1 MQWRSARVWG
11 RAVPLLAA
19 MVVAGCSQDG
29 PTGPRIANLSI
40 ASPNPQSGP
49 IGGLLPQPLT
59 VRVLDQRQEPI
70 SGAVVSFAVTA
81 GNGIIG
87 AASDTSDADGYA
99 QVTFRVGSSVGAQ
112 TVAASLPGQTPV
124 SFLINA
130 TSAPA
135 SLVQIVDGDAQSAQ
149 VGSELEK
156 ELVARV
162 TDAFGNPK
170 VGVPLSF
177 AVTSGGGTVSAAT
190 VLTDQEGLGK
200 IRWTL
205 GIVAGTQLV
214 SASTGAIP
222 PVTFS
227 ATGTPDSPA
236 QVLVVSGGN
245 QVGTP
250 GAALPDSI
258 VVRVVDRFGNGVGG
272 VTVNWAPAQGAG
284 TVSPNSSVTN
294 ATGRAA
300 TRWVLGGSGG
310 PKTVQASVSANVS
323 GTVTASGYIEFATIS
338 GAGRST
344 CAIDEGGVL
353 YCWGFNGDGQ
363 LGIGV
368 GPTGAGPTYA
378 EPQSVAPVTNQTF
391 ISLNGGRFHNC
402 AVTFSHVGYCWGDNA
417 NSQAGLPPTRS
428 VFTPTQVSITVPFLT
443 ISAGR
448 VHSCGVSIGGRA
460 YCWGDNERGQLG
472 GNVAI
477 DTTKGS
483 VTFLSASGPAEVGTQ
498 DNGDYYPGYPGQTAL
513 DFKSIA
519 AGGVHTCAVNRG
531 GIAYC
536 WGLGRE
542 GQWGNGGNGLNRY
555 IPGPVISSAEFD
567 SITAGYAHTCARS
580 TGGAVHCWGD
590 NSAGQLGNGGNANSS
605 LPVVAGGGLQ
615 FSAVS
620 AGYSHTCGLAAGG
633 TAFCWGNNSR
643 GQLGNGSTVSQNLPV
658 AVEGGLSFVNISAG
672 DFHTCGVTVDGTA
685 YCWGDNEY
693 GALGDG
699 TLAHRAVPTRVRFQR

>member
-19 MVVAGCSQDG
+19 IAVAGCSQDG
-29 PTGPRIANLSI
+29 PTGPRIASLSI
-40 ASPNPQSGP
+40 ASPNPQTGP

-59 VRVLDQRQEPI
+59 VRVVDQRQEPI
-70 SGAVVSFAVTA
+70 SGAVVTFAVTA
-81 GNGIIG
+81 GNGILG
-87 AASDTSDADGYA
+87 ASSDTSDANGYA

-112 TVAASLPGQTPV
+112 AVAASLPGQTPV

-149 VGSELEK
+149 VGAQLEE

-177 AVTSGGGTVSAAT
+177 TVTSGGGTVSAAT
-190 VLTDQEGLGK
+190 VLTDQAGLGK

-227 ATGTPDSPA
+227 ATGIPDSPS
-236 QVLVVSGGN
+236 QIVVVSGGN
-245 QVGTP
+245 QVGDP
-250 GAALPDSI
+250 GTALPDSI
-258 VVRVVDRFGNGVGG
+258 IVRVVDRFGNGVGG
-272 VTVNWAPAQGAG
+272 VSVTWTPAQGAG
-284 TVSPNSSVTN
+284 TVSPGSSVTN

-300 TRWVLGGSGG
+300 TRWTLGGSGG
-310 PKTVQASVSANVS
+310 PKSVQVAAGAGVS
-323 GTVTASGYIEFATIS
+323 GTVTASAFIEFATIS
-338 GAGRST
+338 GGGRST

-363 LGIGV
+363 LGIGT
-368 GPTGAGPTYA
+368 GPAGAGPTYA
-378 EPQSVAPVTNQTF
+378 VPQSVAPVTNQTF
-391 ISLNGGRFHNC
+391 VSLNGGRFHNC
-402 AVTFSHVGYCWGDNA
+402 AVTFSHNAYCWGGNA
-417 NSQAGLPPTRS
+417 NGQSGQPNTRS
-428 VFTPTQVSITVPFLT
+428 IESPTLVSLAVPFLT

-448 VHSCGVSIGGRA
+448 VHTCGVSIGGRA

-472 GNVAI
+472 GNV
-477 DTTKGS
+477 DT
-483 VTFLSASGPAEVGTQ
+483 VANTFVPSSTPVEVGTISGGGGGYHE
-498 DNGDYYPGYPGQTAL
+498 NYPGQNVL

-519 AGGVHTCAVNRG
+519 TGGVHACGVNRG
-531 GIAYC
+531 GTAYC

-542 GQWGNGGNGLNRY
+542 GQRGDGSNSLNRV
-555 IPGPVISSAEFD
+555 IPNVPVLSSATFD
-567 SITAGYAHTCARS
+567 AITAGYAHTCARTT
-580 TGGAVHCWGD
+580 TGTVHCWGE
-590 NSAGQLGNGGNANSS
+590 NNAGQLGNGGNANSNI
-605 LPVVAGGGLQ
+605 PVVAGGGLL
-615 FSAVS
+615 FSS
-620 AGYSHTCGLAAGG
+620 ITAGYSHTCGLAAGG

-643 GQLGNGSTVSQNLPV
+643 GQLGNGSTASQNLPV

-672 DFHTCGVTVDGTA
+672 DFHTCGVTAGGTA

-699 TLAHRAVPTRVRFQR
+699 TLAHRSVPTRVRFQR